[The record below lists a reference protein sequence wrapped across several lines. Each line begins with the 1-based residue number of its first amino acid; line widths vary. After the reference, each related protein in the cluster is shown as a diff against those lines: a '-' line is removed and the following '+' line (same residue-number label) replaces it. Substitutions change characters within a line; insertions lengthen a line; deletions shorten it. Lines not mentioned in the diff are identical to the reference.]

1 MNHVGYTFILC
12 PVFQGGQA
20 IPDHRRNDRGLL
32 FILWQQKDPGLGSY
46 LETPE
51 TGQTLE
57 SKSFYPLRGNAA
69 RRTLARDLGEALG
82 SGAFLGSLRRTR
94 TGGFRVEDALSL
106 SEVLAVLPPRS
117 E

>member
-51 TGQTLE
+51 TGQMLE
-57 SKSFYPLRGNAA
+57 SKSFYPFGGMRPGGHWRGIWA
-69 RRTLARDLGEALG
+69 RRWAAGPFSARCVARARAASGSKTL
-82 SGAFLGSLRRTR
+82 
-94 TGGFRVEDALSL
+94 
-106 SEVLAVLPPRS
+106 
-117 E
+117 